1 MAMNKNGMIHSSQM
15 IQDNISI
22 SKNGPKTECVKSL
35 ILNLLLDDLKR
46 IADRQKSN
54 SLIVES

>member
-1 MAMNKNGMIHSSQM
+1 MNKNGMIPASQL

-22 SKNGPKTECVKSL
+22 SKNGPKTEYLKSL

-46 IADRQKSN
+46 IADRQKKA
-54 SLIVES
+54 IH